1 MDLEH
6 DYRPA
11 DMKCVFACAQCGCVS
26 EKHSFKPIP
35 GRCAE
40 ICSVCGEERD
50 YMKIAMDESLAANE
64 RASAIAKLK
73 KASMIPAALKEN
85 CAKELNTLWEET
97 RRLVNPNKVYVDLS
111 KKLYKVKKE
120 LLDEAAGID
129 LN

>member
-11 DMKCVFACAQCGCVS
+11 DRKCVFACAQCGRVS

-85 CAKELNTLWEET
+85 CAKDNHVWTVSKT
-97 RRLVNPNKVYVDLS
+97 NPQRFQGGASSTEYTCAVCGKTWLEVDW
-111 KKLYKVKKE
+111 
-120 LLDEAAGID
+120 GG
-129 LN
+129 